1 LDLYSYFWSNFLNSI
16 MKKIFLATLIVMFL
30 GCSKEN
36 PPATSSALTDLDGNS
51 YTAITIGK
59 QTWYKENLSVSKYSD
74 GTIIPEVSDP
84 TEWSTL
90 TTGAWCHYENDSSTG
105 EIFGKLYNWYA
116 VAGIFDAASLTDI
129 SLRKKLAPQGCHIPA
144 DSEWTA
150 LSNNL
155 GSDAG
160 GKMKS
165 IGDELWESPNTGA
178 ANSSLFTGLP
188 SGICIFNGSYHFI
201 GYHGY
206 WWSST
211 SVDSKTAWNRS
222 LNYNSNILC
231 KSYDNLKYGLSVRF
245 IKD

>member
-1 LDLYSYFWSNFLNSI
+1 
-16 MKKIFLATLIVMFL
+16 MKKVFLGALIVVFL
-30 GCSKEN
+30 GCSKEDS
-36 PPATSSALTDLDGNS
+36 PATSKVLTDLDGKT

-59 QTWYKENLSVSKYSD
+59 QTWYKENLNVSKYSD
-74 GTIIPEVSDP
+74 GTPIPEVNDP
-84 TEWSTL
+84 SEWSTL
-90 TTGAWCHYENDSSTG
+90 TTGAWCYYDYDPSLG

-160 GKMKS
+160 GKMKEEGTENWFETDS
-165 IGDELWESPNTGA
+165 DVT
-178 ANSSLFTGLP
+178 NSSLFTGLP
-188 SGICIFNGSYHFI
+188 SGICITNGTYHLI
-201 GYHGY
+201 EYHGY
-206 WWSST
+206 WWSVT
-211 SVDSKTAWNRS
+211 SRDSETAWNRS
-222 LNYNSNILC
+222 LNYNSNIVC
-231 KSYDNLKYGLSVRF
+231 RSYDNLKYGLSVRF

>member
-1 LDLYSYFWSNFLNSI
+1 
-16 MKKIFLATLIVMFL
+16 ML
-30 GCSKEN
+30 GCSKDAPTST
-36 PPATSSALTDLDGNS
+36 PPSSLTDLDGNA

-74 GTIIPEVSDP
+74 GTEIPEVNDP
-84 TEWSTL
+84 SEWATL
-90 TTGAWCHYENDSSTG
+90 TTGAWCYYDDDSSN
-105 EIFGKLYNWYA
+105 EEVFGKLYNWYA
-116 VAGIFDAASLTDI
+116 VAGIFDEASLSNV
-129 SLRKKLAPQGCHIPA
+129 SLRKKLAPQGCHIPS

-155 GSDAG
+155 GSDSG

-188 SGICIFNGSYHFI
+188 SGICITNGSFHFLTF
-201 GYHGY
+201 HGY

-211 SVDSKTAWNRS
+211 SVDTKTSWNRS

-231 KSYDNLKYGLSVRF
+231 RSYDNLKYGLSVRF